1 MSDNPYAGPEFS
13 GLPPAAKRGLR
24 ITLIEGLALCAI
36 AVVVIG
42 FFLPATRR
50 ARPAARRTQCKNNL
64 KQIGLALHNYHD
76 AYGAFPPAYTVDVNG
91 KPLHSWRTLLL
102 PFLDRVDLY
111 NKIDFSKPWDDPA
124 NAEVARASIPE
135 FTCPSSAAPRD
146 NTSYV
151 AVIGPHSCL
160 RPQKSASIQEITDG
174 TGNTMMVIEVA
185 AEQSVP
191 WMSPQDTDESSFL
204 SLGPKSKTSHTG
216 GLHVLLADGAAR
228 FLSATSE
235 TSVRRALI
243 SIDGNDSPGEW

>member
-1 MSDNPYAGPEFS
+1 MIDNPDAGPEFS
-13 GLPPAAKRGLR
+13 SVPPEAKRSLTFKLVEVLGV
-24 ITLIEGLALCAI
+24 CAI
-36 AVVVIG
+36 IG
-42 FFLPATRR
+42 VAIAFFLPATRR
-50 ARPAARRTQCKNNL
+50 ARPAARRTQCKMNL

-76 AYGAFPPAYTVDVNG
+76 AYGAFPPAYTVDANG

-102 PFLDRVDLY
+102 PFLDRGDLY
-111 NKIDFSKPWDDPA
+111 KKIDFSKPWDDPA

-135 FTCPSSAAPRD
+135 FNCPSSAAPRD
-146 NTSYV
+146 HTSYV

-191 WMSPQDTDESSFL
+191 WISPQDTDESSFL

-228 FLSATSE
+228 FLSAALEASF
-235 TSVRRALI
+235 RRALI